1 MLPGICDLMITATR
15 QNHKI
20 LMVTIYPGGMREL
33 HWHQNAN
40 EWQYYLG
47 GKGRMTVLG
56 SGWRAR
62 TMDFGA
68 GDVGYVQKTLPHYIE
83 NTGDENLR
91 FLEIFKAPRFMDL
104 SVSEWLTHTPK
115 ELVMAHLNIDEK
127 TYEALPKENLA
138 VLPK

>member
-1 MLPGICDLMITATR
+1 M
-15 QNHKI
+15 
-20 LMVTIYPGGMREL
+20 
-33 HWHQNAN
+33 
-40 EWQYYLG
+40 
-47 GKGRMTVLG
+47 
-56 SGWRAR
+56 
-62 TMDFGA
+62 
-68 GDVGYVQKTLPHYIE
+68 QKTLPHYIE

>member
-68 GDVGYVQKTLPHYIE
+68 GDVRLRAE
-83 NTGDENLR
+83 NS
-91 FLEIFKAPRFMDL
+91 APLHREHGRREPAFPRDL
-104 SVSEWLTHTPK
+104 QSPSLYGSFG
-115 ELVMAHLNIDEK
+115 L
-127 TYEALPKENLA
+127 
-138 VLPK
+138 